1 MIIDLLEMASNN
13 ALQYD
18 EKALQALAKLQGKSI
33 VLEVKSLG
41 SLGLQ
46 RIAVM
51 PHPHGLEYSMTPLD
65 NPDVTLSATLGAMV
79 KITRD
84 GLDDA
89 ELEPGEL
96 EINGD
101 PIVGQR
107 FAKVLAE
114 LDVDWEGLLAE
125 HLGDT
130 PAVLISSG
138 FEHAKTLARESQLQI
153 KLHLNKLLLEDLK
166 LAASEAKVNQFIDDV
181 DTIRADTDRLQARVK
196 RLQARLVS

>member
-18 EKALQALAKLQGKSI
+18 EKALQSLAKLQGKSI
-33 VLEVKSLG
+33 VLEVKPLG
-41 SLGLQ
+41 KLPVQ
-46 RIAVM
+46 RIAVL
-51 PHPHGLEYSMTPLD
+51 PQPHGLEYSMAVVE
-65 NPDVTLSATLGAMV
+65 NPDVTLAATLGAMV
-79 KITRD
+79 KISRD
-84 GLDDA
+84 GFDDA

-114 LDVDWEGLLAE
+114 LDVDWQGLLAE

-138 FEHAKTLARESQLQI
+138 FEHAKTFARESQSQI
-153 KLHLNKLLLEDLK
+153 KLHLNKLLLEDLR
-166 LAASEAKVNQFIDDV
+166 LVASAATVNQFMDEV
-181 DTIRADTDRLQARVK
+181 DTIRADTDRLQARIK
-196 RLQARLVS
+196 RLQVRLAS

>member
-33 VLEVKSLG
+33 VLEVRPLG
-41 SLGLQ
+41 DLGVQ
-46 RIAVM
+46 RIAIM
-51 PHPHGLEYSMTPLD
+51 PQPHGLEYSMSPID
-65 NPDVTLSATLGAMV
+65 NPDVTLAATLGAMV

-107 FAKVLAE
+107 FAKLLAE

-130 PAVLISSG
+130 PAVAISSG
-138 FEHAKTLARESQLQI
+138 FEHVKAFASQSQSQI
-153 KLHLNKLLLEDLK
+153 KHHLNKLLLEDLK
-166 LAASEAKVNQFIDDV
+166 LVASEATVNQFMDDV
-181 DTIRADTDRLQARVK
+181 DTIRADTDRLQARIK
-196 RLQARLVS
+196 RLQARFAS

>member
-33 VLEVKSLG
+33 VLEVRPIGKLPI
-41 SLGLQ
+41 Q
-46 RIAVM
+46 RISVM
-51 PHPHGLEYSMTPLD
+51 PHPHGLEYSMSPLD
-65 NPDVTLSATLGAMV
+65 KPDVTLSATVGAMV
-79 KITRD
+79 KISRD

-114 LDVDWEGLLAE
+114 LDVDWQGLLAE

-130 PAVLISSG
+130 PAVLISAG
-138 FEHAKTLARESQLQI
+138 FEHAKTFARESQSQI
-153 KLHLNKLLLEDLK
+153 KLHLNKLLLEDLE
-166 LAASEAKVNQFIDDV
+166 LVASEATVNQFMDDV
-181 DTIRADTDRLQARVK
+181 DTIRADTDRLQARIK
-196 RLQARLVS
+196 RVQARLAS